1 MRFVAVQKPVQD
13 IYTAGIFGAM
23 LLLVVM
29 TAVTA
34 NTVLQ
39 QSGNTQSGLTRTS
52 DGSGHLDT
60 PMTGLTVHGNA
71 GLNECE
77 VIYHLASQGGDH
89 VIIVSGEGQE
99 EDAATLFHAVYTCIE
114 RSPTIEDYI

>member
-1 MRFVAVQKPVQD
+1 MVQKPVQD

-23 LLLVVM
+23 VLLVTMMAVM
-29 TAVTA
+29 G
-34 NTVLQ
+34 NKVLQ
-39 QSGNTQSGLTRTS
+39 QSGSMQSGMTLIS

-60 PMTGLTVHGNA
+60 PTTGLTVHGNA

-77 VIYHLASQGGDH
+77 VIYHLASQGGDS
-89 VIIVSGEGQE
+89 IITVSEAGQE
-99 EDAATLFHAVYTCIE
+99 EDAATLYHAVYTCIE